1 MARPIADAACP
12 PCAEALPA
20 DLHYVDDSR
29 PGLTRRLVR
38 GAFAYFDVH
47 GRPVDAP
54 AEIAR
59 IHALAIPPAYR
70 DVWICA
76 DPRGHLQATGRDARG
91 RKQYRYHPRWREA
104 RDANKYER
112 MLAFGAALP
121 RIRAR
126 VSRDLA
132 LRGLPRDKVLAT
144 VVRLLD
150 TTLIRVGNADYARE
164 NHSFG
169 LTTLRNRHVKIQAG
183 AVRFQFRG
191 KSGVHHDVAVTDPKV
206 ARIIKRC
213 MELPGHELFQYLDD
227 GGERHTVDSSA
238 INDYLRVCSG
248 GEFTAK
254 DYRTW
259 AGTVFAL
266 AALRARAWDTVAD
279 ARHHIVGTIKE
290 IATRLGNTP
299 AVCRRCYVHPAV
311 LEYYESGRLNA
322 ESDSASVPLGRGK
335 RGLKRDEVALTE
347 FLKQLTREAKR
358 VTRQVAR
365 SPAATIVG
373 EENGRLKKLLE
384 ASAGKRAP
392 RAGGGQDGKCV

>member
-1 MARPIADAACP
+1 MI
-12 PCAEALPA
+12 
-20 DLHYVDDSR
+20 
-29 PGLTRRLVR
+29 
-38 GAFAYFDVH
+38 
-47 GRPVDAP
+47 DAP

-59 IHALAIPPAYR
+59 IHALAIPPAYQ
-70 DVWICA
+70 DVWICP

-91 RKQYRYHPRWREA
+91 RKQYRYHLRWREA

-112 MLAFGAALP
+112 MRAFGAALP

-132 LRGLPRDKVLAT
+132 LRGMPRDKVLAT

-183 AVRFQFRG
+183 ALRFQFRG
-191 KSGVHHDVAVTDPKV
+191 KSGVHHDVAVADPKV

-227 GGERHTVDSSA
+227 DGSRHTVDSSA
-238 INDYLRVCSG
+238 INDYLRACSG
-248 GEFTAK
+248 GAFTAK

-266 AALRARAWDTVAD
+266 AALRTLPWETPTEAR
-279 ARHHIVGTIKE
+279 RHIVGTVKE
-290 IATRLGNTP
+290 IASRLGNTP

-311 LEYYESGRLNA
+311 LERYEAGALTGGAAHDDALPVARQ
-322 ESDSASVPLGRGK
+322 
-335 RGLKRDEVALTE
+335 RGLKRDEVALAD
-347 FLKQLTREAKR
+347 FLKQLAREAGRSARR
-358 VTRQVAR
+358 VAKT
-365 SPAATIVG
+365 PAATVLR
-373 EENGRLKKLLE
+373 EENGKLEKMLA
-384 ASAGKRAP
+384 ASLGKGASRGQGAGRGKGVA
-392 RAGGGQDGKCV
+392 QDKDRG